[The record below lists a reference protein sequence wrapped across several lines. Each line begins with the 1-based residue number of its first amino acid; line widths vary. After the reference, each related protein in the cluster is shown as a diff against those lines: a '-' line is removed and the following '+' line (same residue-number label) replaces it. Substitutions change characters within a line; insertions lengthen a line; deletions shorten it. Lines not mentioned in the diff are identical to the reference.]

1 MTAEDA
7 ETPRRLREDEMS
19 FKTIL
24 VHIAEGDAGAKRID
38 AAATLAEAH
47 GARLIGLATVAQP
60 TPVLIEG
67 SAAAAGV
74 WAEQASQYEAE
85 AKAVSDSF
93 LAAMERRGLE
103 AEARIAPGFEENA
116 GGALGLNARYA
127 DISVIGG
134 RDGVVSRALADALV
148 DGALF
153 DSGRPTLVIPAA
165 GVNGAI
171 GARPLLAWDGG
182 AQAARAAREALPFLK
197 AAAEV
202 RVCVARTY
210 FGMSKHGD
218 EPGADVARWL
228 AGHDVNVTVEVVET
242 GSHSVAKALTDAA
255 KNEGCDMIV
264 MGGFGH
270 SRLRESIFGGVTASL
285 IEEPPVPLLLAH

>member
-1 MTAEDA
+1 
-7 ETPRRLREDEMS
+7 MS

-24 VHIAEGDAGAKRID
+24 VHIAQGDAGAARAD
-38 AAATLAEAH
+38 AAARLAEAQ

-74 WAEQASQYEAE
+74 WAEQATEYEAE
-85 AKAVSDSF
+85 AKSVADAF
-93 LAAMERRGLE
+93 LAEMGRRGLE

-116 GGALGLNARYA
+116 GGALALNARYA

-134 RDGVVSRALADALV
+134 RDGEASRALADSMI

-153 DSGRPTLVIPAA
+153 DSGRAALVIPAA
-165 GVNGAI
+165 GAPATL

-182 AQAARAAREALPFLK
+182 AQAARAAREALPFLT
-197 AAAEV
+197 AAEDV
-202 RVCVARTY
+202 RVCVAKTY
-210 FGMSKHGD
+210 FGMASHGD

-228 AGHDVNVTVEVVET
+228 AGHGVKVEVEVVEKT
-242 GSHSVAKALTDAA
+242 SGSVAATLAEAA
-255 KNEGCDMIV
+255 ERSGRDMIV

-270 SRLRESIFGGVTASL
+270 SRLRESIFGGVTADL
-285 IEEPPVPLLLAH
+285 VEKPPLPLFLAH

>member
-1 MTAEDA
+1 
-7 ETPRRLREDEMS
+7 MS
-19 FKTIL
+19 IKTIL
-24 VHIAEGDAGAKRID
+24 VHIAEGEAGAKRID
-38 AAATLAEAH
+38 AAATLAESQ

-85 AKAVSDSF
+85 AKKVADAF
-93 LAAMERRGLE
+93 LEAMRRRGLE

-116 GGALGLNARYA
+116 GSALGLNARYA

-134 RDGVVSRALADALV
+134 RDGVVSRALADSLV

-153 DSGRPTLVIPAA
+153 DSGRPALVIPAA
-165 GVNGAI
+165 GAGATI

-182 AQAARAAREALPFLK
+182 PQAARAARESLPFLRK
-197 AAAEV
+197 ADDV

-210 FGMSKHGD
+210 FGMARHGD

-228 AGHDVNVTVEVVET
+228 AAHDINVTVELVET
-242 GSHSVAKALTDAA
+242 GHGSVAKALTKAA
-255 KNEGCDMIV
+255 RENGCDMIV

-270 SRLRESIFGGVTASL
+270 SRLRESIFGGVTAEL
-285 IEEPPVPLLLAH
+285 LEEPPVPLLLAH